1 MQETNPNN
9 STTLGN
15 FKNWK
20 VNMHTIFK
28 NKTLGYGVGTI
39 LPNTIKNFFR
49 HDLINQDLEMV
60 WTELEINAK

>member
-1 MQETNPNN
+1 
-9 STTLGN
+9 
-15 FKNWK
+15 
-20 VNMHTIFK
+20 MHTIFK

-60 WTELEINAK
+60 WTELEKNAK